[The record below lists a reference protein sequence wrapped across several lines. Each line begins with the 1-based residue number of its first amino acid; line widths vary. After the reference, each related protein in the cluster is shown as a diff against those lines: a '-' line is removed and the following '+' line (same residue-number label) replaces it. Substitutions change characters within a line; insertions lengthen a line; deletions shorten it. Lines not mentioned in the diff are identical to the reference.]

1 MTMLS
6 NGTFQEQVGLSD
18 EALREASE
26 TPVGDLPGL
35 SPGLCECLAHRGIR
49 TLGELARCDEN
60 QFLTMP
66 DFGPAKVEKMKAAL
80 SYFARGE
87 TTGTLAKQIDLPEE
101 KMQEVRDIQVQDLPG
116 ISVCLADLLAHWGIH
131 TVAELASC
139 KNGDLLAVSHL
150 GSGRLEQLKGAITRL
165 AVGGHRRS
173 LGEQVGLS
181 EESLRGMSGTAIGD
195 LPGLSRRALNPL
207 TRQRIETVGR
217 LACCN
222 DDELL
227 RIPTF
232 GVTCLDN
239 VKSALRRFAAG
250 ERSPAPLARPA
261 LTERG
266 LLSEKGRLLAAWLQS
281 QPSLPREMSLQ
292 EIGSAIGLS
301 RERVRQLLNKL
312 GVSERKRR
320 PLHIMLT
327 KRRGSANLEV
337 MTPLGEFVRSLRKA
351 QGLTLDKLAQR
362 SGITL
367 RSIQAIETG
376 DSLLPRPETLQAL
389 ARGFG
394 IDVSVLAVKVYEAP
408 PLPSKEET
416 APVR

>member
-1 MTMLS
+1 L
-6 NGTFQEQVGLSD
+6 GIPD

-26 TPVGDLPGL
+26 TPVRDLPGVSTSISDRL
-35 SPGLCECLAHRGIR
+35 GHHGIH
-49 TLGELARCDEN
+49 TLGELARCDDSR
-60 QFLTMP
+60 LLAIP
-66 DFGPAKVEKMKAAL
+66 YFGRASVEKVRNAL
-80 SYFARGE
+80 SRFAHGE
-87 TTGTLAKQIDLPEE
+87 TSKTLSEQIGLTEE
-101 KMQEVRDIQVQDLPG
+101 IMQEVRDIQVEDVPG
-116 ISVCLADLLAHWGIH
+116 IAARLADLLAHWGIH

-139 KNGDLLAVSHL
+139 KNGDLLAVPYL
-150 GSGRLEQLKGAITRL
+150 GSGRLEQVKGALSRL
-165 AVGGHRRS
+165 AVGEHRRT
-173 LGEQVGLS
+173 LGEQVGLPQ
-181 EESLRGMSGTAIGD
+181 ERLGEVNDTPIGD
-195 LPGLSRRALNPL
+195 LPGLSTRILEHLTLIGIRSVGQVASSKEIDLLTAYSFGRSSTEKVKNAL
-207 TRQRIETVGR
+207 G
-217 LACCN
+217 
-222 DDELL
+222 
-227 RIPTF
+227 
-232 GVTCLDN
+232 
-239 VKSALRRFAAG
+239 RFAAG
-250 ERSPAPLARPA
+250 ERSWAALARLAP
-261 LTERG
+261 TERG
-266 LLSEKGRLLAAWLQS
+266 LSSEKGRLLAAWLKS
-281 QPSLPREMSLQ
+281 QPSLPREMTLQ